1 METSDLWNRWKE
13 HIPLLIGAGTT
24 LFIAVRLL
32 SVAGFDLE
40 TAYGILQEG
49 GTAAIVIGAIIP
61 LIGGIAVMVCSLSA
75 ASFFLFDKAAE
86 RNYWA
91 ALGILAGI
99 VSAFIAP
106 LINILV
112 ISPVVVLICFLPLMA
127 RRRRK
132 AVEKVAASGD
142 EDQIEQLKTKLDRQ
156 IASGERFVK
165 IGSYAQLAGMAVV
178 IALAAINTDPWLPAM
193 RLTVNDS
200 QSFTAYILS
209 SGSEMGI
216 LLNSSRKVEYIS
228 SRDVA
233 QEVLCST
240 DNDALRVIQTVR

>member
-1 METSDLWNRWKE
+1 VTVCSLC
-13 HIPLLIGAGTT
+13 
-24 LFIAVRLL
+24 
-32 SVAGFDLE
+32 VAGFF
-40 TAYGILQEG
+40 
-49 GTAAIVIGAIIP
+49 
-61 LIGGIAVMVCSLSA
+61 LS
-75 ASFFLFDKAAE
+75 DKAAE
-86 RNYWA
+86 RNYLA

-106 LINILV
+106 LINILI
-112 ISPVVVLICFLPLMA
+112 ISPAVVLTCFLPLMA

-142 EDQIEQLKTKLDRQ
+142 EDQIELLKTKLGRQ

-165 IGSYAQLAGMAVV
+165 IGSYAQLAGIAVV
-178 IALAAINTDPWLPAM
+178 IALAAINTAPWLPAM

-209 SGSEMGI
+209 SGSEMGV
-216 LLNSSRKVEYIS
+216 LLNNSRKMEYIS
-228 SRDVA
+228 SRDVT

-240 DNDALRVIQTVR
+240 GNDALFEPIPRLLNPSNRTKYPQCPK